1 VYHALVALSTTYA
14 SRYCLK
20 RAEVLALHA
29 RHGYNRYL
37 AAKSGYEKTFAMKA
51 HVALDHFK
59 TPNKRFG
66 VSSPLWNM
74 VLGAKLTL

>member
-1 VYHALVALSTTYA
+1 
-14 SRYCLK
+14 
-20 RAEVLALHA
+20 
-29 RHGYNRYL
+29 
-37 AAKSGYEKTFAMKA
+37 MKA

-74 VLGAKLTL
+74 VLGAKPTL